1 MMETILK
8 NSGLVWFIAGI
19 ILMLLEFLLPG
30 FVIFFFGIGA
40 IITALF
46 TWSGAIESTSLQFI
60 VFIVTSVLS
69 LVLLRNKGKKYF
81 RGNVSE
87 ADEAGMLSD
96 DIIGEKVIVTE
107 EINPAKLTGKVEL
120 HGTMWNA
127 VSDIIIVEGELVEII
142 SRKDLSLNVKKVN
155 SD

>member
-1 MMETILK
+1 METLLK

-19 ILMLLEFLLPG
+19 VMMLLEFLIPG
-30 FVIFFFGIGA
+30 FVIFFFGVGA
-40 IITALF
+40 ILTALF

-60 VFIVTSVLS
+60 VFIVTSILS
-69 LVLLRNKGKKYF
+69 LVLLRNKGRKYF

-87 ADEAGMLSD
+87 AEEEGMLSD
-96 DIIGEKVIVTE
+96 DIIGEKVIVSE

-127 VSDIIIVEGELVEII
+127 VSDNVIAAGELVEITG
-142 SRKDLSLNVKKVN
+142 RKDLSLNVKKIAA
-155 SD
+155 D